1 MICRGAKGGVKALRP
16 RSGAAERGL
25 DSAPASAILC
35 YPGNVI
41 RLLVGPL
48 RRADSR
54 ALRGVLA
61 PGLASSSGPD
71 RRVH

>member
-1 MICRGAKGGVKALRP
+1 MICRGTRGQCQGSLTAKR
-16 RSGAAERGL
+16 RAERGL

-41 RLLVGPL
+41 RLVAGSL
-48 RRADSR
+48 RLGASR
-54 ALRGVLA
+54 ALQAVLA
-61 PGLASSSGPD
+61 HGLASSSGPD